1 MKDRALL
8 VSGLLILVLGLV
20 GLTLGSCSSQ
30 LPAVSDLVRPAAPS
44 AVAPPWQGIESGQFR
59 EFNLTVA
66 RTQWELGPG
75 KIVEAYAYNG
85 RVPGPE
91 LRVSEGDTLRV
102 TVTNE
107 LAEPTTIHW
116 HGVELPVGMDGVPQL
131 SQEPIPPGGT
141 FTYEFVATPAG
152 TRWYH
157 SHFNELAQQ
166 GGGLIGALIVEP
178 RQATTSTPDR
188 EYVVVT
194 GEWVTDTAPAR
205 QPAAATPST
214 SGGMGGMMGRDG
226 MGAMM
231 GQDGMGAMMGS
242 GSGRPLFDTFAVNG
256 RAYPNAPPLVV
267 RQGER
272 VRLRLIN
279 AGATETQAFALAG
292 HKLIMTHSD
301 GNALAQPIEAEAVL
315 LGVGE
320 RADVEFV
327 ADNPGRWQLRGLLP
341 GHAERGLAV
350 DVVYN
355 GHEADATQGFPPGQ
369 RFRPARYADF
379 AGPAL
384 AGGPDRTYELT
395 LSGGMMG
402 SDVWTINGRAYPNT
416 DHLNVRPGERVRLK
430 LFNMS
435 MEDHPMHL
443 HGHTF
448 QLVGIAGR
456 PVDGPLKDT
465 LTVRHMEQYDIEFVA
480 NNPGAWLFHC
490 HNLQHMG
497 GGLMAELHYR
507 P

>member
-1 MKDRALL
+1 MSGLLALL
-8 VSGLLILVLGLV
+8 VGLV
-20 GLTLGSCSSQ
+20 GLTLGSCGSQ
-30 LPAVSDLVRPAAPS
+30 LSAVSDLVRPTAGA
-44 AVAPPWQGIESGQFR
+44 AVARPWEAVATGQVKDFR
-59 EFNLTVA
+59 LTVG
-66 RTQWELGPG
+66 RTQWELGAG
-75 KIVEAYAYNG
+75 KTVEAYTYNG

-91 LRVSEGDTLRV
+91 LRVTEGDTARIA
-102 TVTNE
+102 VTNE

-178 RQATTSTPDR
+178 RAATGPPPDR
-188 EYVVVT
+188 EYT
-194 GEWVTDTAPAR
+194 LLSGEWVTATGAAR
-205 QPAAATPST
+205 QPAAPPPS

-226 MGAMM
+226 PSG
-231 GQDGMGAMMGS
+231 MMGS

-256 RAYPNAPPLVV
+256 KAYPETPPLMV

-279 AGATETQAFALAG
+279 AGATQTQAFALAG
-292 HKLIMTHSD
+292 HRLTVTHSD
-301 GNALAQPIEAEAVL
+301 GNPLARPVDAEAVL

-320 RADVEFV
+320 RADVEFI
-327 ADNPGRWQLRGLLP
+327 ADNPGRWQLRGLME

-350 DVVYN
+350 DVVYE
-355 GHEADATQGFPPGQ
+355 GHEAGPVQGFPPGQ
-369 RFRPARYADF
+369 RFRVARYADF
-379 AGPAL
+379 VGPPR
-384 AGGPDRTYELT
+384 GPGPNRTYELT

-402 SDVWTINGRAYPNT
+402 SEVWTINGRSYPNT
-416 DHLNVRPGERVRLK
+416 ERLNVRPGEGVRLK

-448 QLVGIAGR
+448 QLAGIGGR

-465 LTVRHMEQYDIEFVA
+465 LTVRHMEQYEIEFVA
-480 NNPGAWLFHC
+480 NNPGVWLFHC
-490 HNLQHMG
+490 HNLEHMG
-497 GGLMAELHYR
+497 GGLMAEIHYR
-507 P
+507 